1 MRELPLPTYSSFP
14 ILTIIWPSLPPFL
27 PLSFPAH
34 SFVKAELARKKQEYD
49 AQLKA
54 RISASVAGTNPADSV
69 PPLDSLPYIPYLDE
83 TGKINDSGADAKVK
97 ASVYAVYD
105 ESGTVKYIG
114 VSRSVAQSLRLN
126 LARQPEQTHG
136 FRVFHITKPSRVLLE
151 ITRDT
156 WIAQLGYTPE
166 VSPPSLS
173 PSLPPSLPTSSP
185 PSPLR

>member
-1 MRELPLPTYSSFP
+1 MKQIHLSSYSSFP
-14 ILTIIWPSLPPFL
+14 LPSSLPPF
-27 PLSFPAH
+27 FPPH

-69 PPLDSLPYIPYLDE
+69 PPLDSLPYISYLDE

-105 ESGTVKYIG
+105 ESRTVKYIG

-126 LARQPEQTHG
+126 LARQPEQTYG
-136 FRVFHITKPSRVLLE
+136 FRVSHITKPSRVLLE

-156 WIAQLGYTPE
+156 WIEQLGYKPE
-166 VSPPSLS
+166 VSPPSLP
-173 PSLPPSLPTSSP
+173 PSLPPPSLLVYVCEEIDVWLSSV
-185 PSPLR
+185 